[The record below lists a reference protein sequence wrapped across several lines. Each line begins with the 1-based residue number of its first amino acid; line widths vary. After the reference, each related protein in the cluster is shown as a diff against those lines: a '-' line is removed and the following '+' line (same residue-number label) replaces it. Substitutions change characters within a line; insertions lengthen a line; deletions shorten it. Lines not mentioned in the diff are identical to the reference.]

1 MRRKTRGFTLIE
13 ILMALMVLSIG
24 LASVLAVFVTGVRAS
39 REVVDDSAAALSA
52 RAALARVLSQDLN
65 GDGHRDFLKAIVDAY
80 SGAEE
85 RDFIWLKP
93 SDPFVAP
100 DGSKA
105 YPMAEDAT
113 NSLYFWRCR
122 ASSYREDL
130 AKHDPMQDSGDALY
144 KYRYSADQEKNKD
157 TKNELWRLTLEIY
170 RAYKVRSG
178 VMDVEDMMPLATYQT
193 YVCTAHK

>member
-1 MRRKTRGFTLIE
+1 MHRKTRGFTLIE

-52 RAALARVLSQDLN
+52 RAVLARVLSQDAN
-65 GDGHRDFLKAIVDAY
+65 GDGHRDLLKVIVDAY
-80 SGAEE
+80 SGSEKKG
-85 RDFIWLKP
+85 FIWLRP

-105 YPMAEDAT
+105 YPLAEDAT

-122 ASSYREDL
+122 ASSYREDIT
-130 AKHDPMQDSGDALY
+130 KRDPMQDGAPLY
-144 KYRYSADQEKNKD
+144 ENRYSEDLLKNED

-178 VMDVEDMMPLATYQT
+178 VMDVEDVMPLATYQT